1 MEHDGFWWLG
11 YITMWL
17 GTVFL
22 AALFLMRVL
31 MFWCNLLDDFEEYI
45 RKKMNDDNKYEQVRK
60 TKGLSN
66 F

>member
-17 GTVFL
+17 GSVFL

-31 MFWCNLLDDFEEYI
+31 MFWCNFLDDFEEYL
-45 RKKMNDDNKYEQVRK
+45 RKKMNDDNKYE
-60 TKGLSN
+60 
-66 F
+66 